1 MIYYYFILVITYIFI
16 VIMTLGGWKFNI
28 SKLDLKKNLIV
39 IGTETCLADSI
50 ILARA
55 TLLLKGKL
63 DRVFGISKKEAW
75 YLKPFSK
82 NIIFV
87 DRDKRLNQVD
97 KIVNK
102 ITQVSEPFMLFIF
115 PEGTTKK
122 VDKWR
127 TGFHYIAQ
135 KTNADICIIGIDHKN
150 HVVNLDK
157 IFTPSEKYE
166 KNIKFMKKRLRKYP
180 LAVPKYSNLD

>member
-1 MIYYYFILVITYIFI
+1 MIYYYLILVITYIFI
-16 VIMTLGGWKFNI
+16 VIMTFGVWKFNI

-39 IGTETCLADSI
+39 IGIETCLADSI
-50 ILARA
+50 ILTRT

-63 DRVFGISKKEAW
+63 NRVFGISKKEAW
-75 YLKPFSK
+75 YLKPFY
-82 NIIFV
+82 NNLIFV
-87 DRDKRLNQVD
+87 DRNKRLNQVK
-97 KIVNK
+97 KIVK
-102 ITQVSEPFMLFIF
+102 RITQSSEPFMLFIF
-115 PEGTTKK
+115 PEGTRKK
-122 VDKWR
+122 VDKWK

-135 KTNADICIIGIDHKN
+135 QTNSDICIIGIDHKN

-166 KNIKFMKKRLRKYP
+166 KNIKFMKNRLRKYP